1 MHVKKLMENLI
12 KNALKIFPILLIYS
26 CAHAPKVTICL
37 SDPPAWGMQCSDGSD
52 LTPAQRKKIME
63 HLAVRENEPK
73 VIISGRNDELV
84 EYLKSLGTF
93 MPYEDS
99 ANYVCMSP
107 DDTRKLFEY
116 CRNK

>member
-1 MHVKKLMENLI
+1 
-12 KNALKIFPILLIYS
+12 
-26 CAHAPKVTICL
+26 
-37 SDPPAWGMQCSDGSD
+37 MQCSDGSD

-63 HLAVRENEPK
+63 YLAVRENEPR

-93 MPYEDS
+93 LPYEDS

>member
-1 MHVKKLMENLI
+1 
-12 KNALKIFPILLIYS
+12 
-26 CAHAPKVTICL
+26 
-37 SDPPAWGMQCSDGSD
+37 MQCSDGGD
-52 LTPAQRKKIME
+52 LTTEQKRKIKE
-63 HLAVRENEPK
+63 YLDTGKKEVTASLVKR
-73 VIISGRNDELV
+73 DADFV

-93 MPYEDS
+93 LPYEDS